1 MEVQC
6 CSQNKT
12 RDTQIILRLMRIII
26 IIIIFSK
33 SAEEKHLCSWPKHTF
48 GLLSETKD

>member
-1 MEVQC
+1 MEVE
-6 CSQNKT
+6 NKT

-26 IIIIFSK
+26 NIFAK

-48 GLLSETKD
+48 GLFSATKD